1 MAQSRS
7 GSCCGGSAV
16 NFGGCSAG
24 KSQNLFNPENNE
36 FFASPGDNCHGS
48 GQGGS
53 AGGTIFILAKILN
66 ISGELNVNGK
76 DGMKQ

>member
-36 FFASPGDNCHGS
+36 FFASSGDSCHGS